1 LQQGQEI
8 VFIGSHYRQREY
20 DVITEIARAVNGEQR
35 GTPIYVAER
44 HITFLDGERYD
55 FWFKNKLMT
64 REYYYTGTVEE
75 IYANSGYGRNV
86 KEGDTS
92 DLEQVIRLWRRGY
105 SENRLFFSDNYLVIG
120 NLVED
125 ILAYRLESVT
135 LESVIENCNVYTLQ
149 LSNVFDEEFEVVLID
164 DGNSITLTQYVAKS
178 DMHYG
183 KLIEFYIE
191 YKYVPYD
198 SVKSQRTREAVI
210 AWCNEQIRMLSGA
223 R

>member
-44 HITFLDGERYD
+44 YITFFDGERYD
-55 FWFKNKLMT
+55 FWFKNELMT

-86 KEGDTS
+86 REGDARA
-92 DLEQVIRLWRRGY
+92 LEQSIRGWRHAY
-105 SENRLFFSDNYLVIG
+105 SERRVFFSDNYLVIE
-120 NLVED
+120 NED
-125 ILAYRLESVT
+125 VYAYRLESVT
-135 LESVIENCNVYTLQ
+135 LESTTEDGNTYTLR
-149 LSNVFDEEFEVVLID
+149 LSSSPMSEFELTLID
-164 DGNSITLTQYVAKS
+164 DGRAIVITNYVKKIGARGIFSIESSLNFK
-178 DMHYG
+178 H
-183 KLIEFYIE
+183 I
-191 YKYVPYD
+191 PYD
-198 SVKSQRTREAVI
+198 SVKSQRTREAVT